1 MKIKIGN
8 LFKEEKPSLLKDLFK
23 EPDDYIYTLEVID
36 DEIVIR
42 ARKKDEEENERWKEY
57 LYLCNSILN
66 RNNCWNEHD
75 ERT

>member
-23 EPDDYIYTLEVID
+23 EPDGYIYTLEVEN

-42 ARKKDEEENERWKEY
+42 ARKKDEE
-57 LYLCNSILN
+57 
-66 RNNCWNEHD
+66 D
-75 ERT
+75 ER

>member
-42 ARKKDEEENERWKEY
+42 ARKKDEEENER
-57 LYLCNSILN
+57 
-66 RNNCWNEHD
+66 
-75 ERT
+75 